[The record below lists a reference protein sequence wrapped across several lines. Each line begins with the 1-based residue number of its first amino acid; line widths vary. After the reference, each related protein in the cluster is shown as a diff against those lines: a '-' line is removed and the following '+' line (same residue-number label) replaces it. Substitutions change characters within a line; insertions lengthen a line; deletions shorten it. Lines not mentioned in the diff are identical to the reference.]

1 MYTCNFNPL
10 GCRGNYSATSNNI
23 KYLLQRGGYWVGPQP
38 AQAPPRCTECNSPA
52 INDQCTNHRS
62 ALCIRRTR
70 TADVDADIKMT
81 IGIPIVTG
89 LPRLPTVYQS
99 SKTVKRQSKQQKMTI
114 GVPIVTCLHRL
125 RRIHKTRSGK
135 AERSLLCIRLMHACN
150 CCADYSTVRKLG
162 FGLGDVTFF
171 RRSLSISIPNFV
183 GITQST
189 DDKLFPVWKN
199 KRPPY

>member
-1 MYTCNFNPL
+1 MRWL
-10 GCRGNYSATSNNI
+10 H
-23 KYLLQRGGYWVGPQP
+23 PQP

-114 GVPIVTCLHRL
+114 GVPIVTCLHRVH
-125 RRIHKTRSGK
+125 RIHKV
-135 AERSLLCIRLMHACN
+135 C
-150 CCADYSTVRKLG
+150 VR
-162 FGLGDVTFF
+162 
-171 RRSLSISIPNFV
+171 RP
-183 GITQST
+183 
-189 DDKLFPVWKN
+189 
-199 KRPPY
+199 RPPNTQIQNFLKIWSRQYVAKACAKLIMSWITGNEWLVALVNVKNPSENDKTVYLILDLHCVYFSRFCSKLILGCQMW